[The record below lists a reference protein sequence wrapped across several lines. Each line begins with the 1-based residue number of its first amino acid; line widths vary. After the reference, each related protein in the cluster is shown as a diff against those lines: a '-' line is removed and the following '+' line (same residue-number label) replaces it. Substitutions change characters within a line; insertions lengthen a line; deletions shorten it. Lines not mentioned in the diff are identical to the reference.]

1 MKCINRNYIYP
12 QFKAD
17 YNFLCIIK
25 KELLW
30 VPFLSKI
37 LFTYFKILI
46 LNVGQFRTHNKKF
59 IFCFAVKIA
68 SAKIKAP
75 EDKVEKAI

>member
-1 MKCINRNYIYP
+1 MHYKKRTPMSSLFIKN
-12 QFKAD
+12 
-17 YNFLCIIK
+17 II
-25 KELLW
+25 
-30 VPFLSKI
+30 
-37 LFTYFKILI
+37 TYFKILI

-75 EDKVEKAI
+75 EAKVEITI

>member
-1 MKCINRNYIYP
+1 MKCINGNYIYP

-59 IFCFAVKIA
+59 IFSFAVKIA

-75 EDKVEKAI
+75 EAKVEITI